1 MDENDDLDITELVE
15 RYEQMRAL
23 GKSMYLDADEF
34 SLLIDYYAEMGDMD
48 EAEALIDQGLKMH
61 PGSSEIMTQ
70 YAKKLVFAERYEE
83 AYSYLQHISDDDNI
97 DLALLKIE
105 TLYHLDRDDE
115 AEAMVDRV
123 LKQDI
128 SVEDLFTFV
137 SELGYIYND
146 LDKFES
152 ANLFL
157 EQALSLDPSNVD
169 VLIDLAYANE
179 MSGDFEKAIEYNN
192 RLLDVDPYSF
202 EGWANI
208 GKLYSM
214 NEQYDKA
221 VDAFDFALTINEG
234 DVSVLKMKALSLYL
248 NENVEEAIRI
258 FEDCLRQSPDDE
270 SLYDSLLEGYEAME
284 QYDRMLDV
292 ISRKEEKFGSKG
304 ILARKAH
311 VYLLKQDYD
320 KALQIYQQIPE
331 DERDNFE
338 FYMLEGELMFYH
350 GDFAASETAYMK
362 AALFMPDNET
372 VIDRLANVSVARD
385 KYEQAAEYLEQLL
398 EIDPDY
404 PSAKSRLA
412 FIRFEIGDKEP
423 FDKIAEQLSDEDLR
437 VLLTLISNV
446 DNEDYSALS
455 RADLLKRL
463 NELRENRVL
472 YKNIKY

>member
-1 MDENDDLDITELVE
+1 MDENDDLDINELVE

-34 SLLIDYYAEMGDMD
+34 SLLIDYYAEMGDID

-61 PGSSEIMTQ
+61 PGSPEIMTQ

-83 AYSYLQHISDDDNI
+83 AYSYLQHISDDGNI

-105 TLYHLDRDDE
+105 TLYHLNREDE
-115 AEAMVDRV
+115 AEGMVDRV

-128 SVEDLFTFV
+128 SAEDLFTFV

-234 DVSVLKMKALSLYL
+234 DISVLKMKALSLYL

-304 ILARKAH
+304 ISARKAH
-311 VYLLKQDYD
+311 VYLLKQNYD
-320 KALQIYQQIPE
+320 KAFQIYQQIPE

>member
-338 FYMLEGELMFYH
+338 FYMLEGELMFYK
-350 GDFAASETAYMK
+350 GDFVASETAYMK
-362 AALFMPDNET
+362 AALFVPDNET

-455 RADLLKRL
+455 RADLLRRL